1 MPLAYR
7 ERILDSLELELQVV
21 VNYPL
26 GELKILFFYKNMPL
40 ALSFVHPVSRKLKK
54 FLALSSLSNFCLI
67 NRKMNAC
74 TSGGANWEFSIPWSG

>member
-1 MPLAYR
+1 MCVWRTGAYGIQ

-54 FLALSSLSNFCLI
+54 
-67 NRKMNAC
+67 
-74 TSGGANWEFSIPWSG
+74 IPGT